1 MNNPIEQKIVEIKEN
16 ISWNGHDDFG
26 MNPDSV
32 KEALK
37 EAVTFGQELKA
48 QEVKEHERGLW
59 HMALIHLDSDARIDI
74 INTYE
79 GLKHLKDNN
88 NTN

>member
-1 MNNPIEQKIVEIKEN
+1 MNNSIEQKIEEVTSDLEKHGVHVQGIVRCAF
-16 ISWNGHDDFG
+16 HD
-26 MNPDSV
+26 
-32 KEALK
+32 LI
-37 EAVTFGQELKA
+37 TFGQELKA
-48 QEVKEHERGLW
+48 EEVKEHERGLW